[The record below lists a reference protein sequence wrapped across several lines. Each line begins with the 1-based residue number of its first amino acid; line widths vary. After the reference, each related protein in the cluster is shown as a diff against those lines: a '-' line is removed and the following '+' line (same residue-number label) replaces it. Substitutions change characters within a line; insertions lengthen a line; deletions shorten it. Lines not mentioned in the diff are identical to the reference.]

1 MDRNKER
8 NMEHTT
14 SSQLRLGNIRRG
26 GAIPPIRLDT
36 NEREL
41 GEVGRARDVS
51 SKQRVGHVQ
60 ESTLLLIA

>member
-1 MDRNKER
+1 MDRKQR
-8 NMEHTT
+8 SNMKHTR

-36 NEREL
+36 NEKEL
-41 GEVGRARDVS
+41 GKVGRARDVS